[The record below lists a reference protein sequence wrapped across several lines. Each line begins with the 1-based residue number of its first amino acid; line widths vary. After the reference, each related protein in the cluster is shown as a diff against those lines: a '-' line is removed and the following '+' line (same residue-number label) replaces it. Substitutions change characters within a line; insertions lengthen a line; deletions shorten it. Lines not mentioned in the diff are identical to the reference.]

1 MLWTEELFHVKKP
14 IIAMLHLDPLPG
26 DPRFHYGDSMQTVV
40 EHAMA
45 DLQALQEGGVDGILI
60 SNEFSLPYQRHM
72 NFVTPAAMAYVVGCL
87 RGSLRVPFGVDCISD
102 GEATLELAAAVGA
115 DFVRGTFCGV
125 YVGDG
130 GLYNNDFSTLL
141 RRKAALHLDRL
152 KMLYFI
158 NPESDRNLD
167 TRPLA
172 DIARSTIF
180 KAHPDG
186 LCISANAAGQ
196 DVDDALIAS
205 VKQAAPEVVVLCNT
219 GCRPDT
225 IAQKLRLGD
234 AAVVGTYFKEGGRLE
249 NEKLENLRV
258 DSGRVKEF
266 MEVVYRLR
274 SELSGV

>member
-1 MLWTEELFHVKKP
+1 MLWTTKLFGVEKP

-26 DPRFHYGDSMQTVV
+26 DPRWRYGDTMESVV
-40 EHAMA
+40 QHALA
-45 DLQALQEGGVDGILI
+45 DLKALQDGGVDGILI

-72 NFVTPAAMAYVVGCL
+72 NFVTPAAMAYVVGRL
-87 RGSLRVPFGVDCISD
+87 REHIRVPFGVDCISD
-102 GEATLELAAAVGA
+102 GEATIELAAAVGA

-130 GLYNNDFSTLL
+130 GLYNNDFSALL
-141 RRKAALHLDRL
+141 RRKAALHLDNL

-172 DIARSTIF
+172 DIAKSTIF

-196 DVDDALIAS
+196 DVDDALITS
-205 VKQAAPEVVVLCNT
+205 VKEANPEVVVLCNT

-225 IAQKLRLGD
+225 IVRKLRCGD
-234 AAVVGTYFKEGGRLE
+234 AAVVGTYFKEGG
-249 NEKLENLRV
+249 KLEDSRLRNLRV
-258 DSGRVKEF
+258 DESRVKEF
-266 MEVVYRLR
+266 MAVVHAFRDTL
-274 SELSGV
+274 

>member
-1 MLWTEELFHVKKP
+1 MLWTTKLFGVKKP

-26 DPRFHYGDSMQTVV
+26 DPRWRYGDTMESVV
-40 EHAMA
+40 QHALA
-45 DLQALQEGGVDGILI
+45 DLKALQDGGVDGILI

-72 NFVTPAAMAYVVGCL
+72 NFVTPAAMAYVVGRL
-87 RGSLRVPFGVDCISD
+87 KDEIRVPFGVDCISD
-102 GEATLELAAAVGA
+102 GEATIELAAAVGA

-130 GLYNNDFSTLL
+130 GLYNNDFSALL
-141 RRKAALHLDRL
+141 RRKAALHLDNL

-172 DIARSTIF
+172 DIAKSTIF

-196 DVDDALIAS
+196 DVDDALIES
-205 VKQAAPEVVVLCNT
+205 VKQANPEVVVLCNT

-225 IAQKLRLGD
+225 IARKLRCGD
-234 AAVVGTYFKEGGRLE
+234 AAVVGTYFKEGGKLE
-249 NEKLENLRV
+249 NQQLENLRV
-258 DSGRVKEF
+258 DVNRVREF
-266 MEVVYRLR
+266 MDVVQEFR
-274 SELSGV
+274 SSL

>member
-1 MLWTEELFHVKKP
+1 MLWTETLFGVRKP

-26 DPRFHYGDSMQTVV
+26 DPRWHYGDSVEAVV
-40 EHAMA
+40 QHALE
-45 DLQALQEGGVDGILI
+45 DLRALQNGGVDGILI

-72 NFVTPAAMAYVVGCL
+72 NFVTPAAMAYVVGRL
-87 RGSLRVPFGVDCISD
+87 KDEIRVPFGVDCISD
-102 GEATLELAAAVGA
+102 GEATIELAAAVGA

-130 GLYNNDFSTLL
+130 GLYNNDFSALL
-141 RRKAALHLDRL
+141 RRKAALHLDNL

-172 DIARSTIF
+172 DIAKSTIF

-196 DVDDALIAS
+196 DVDDALITS
-205 VKQAAPEVVVLCNT
+205 VKEANPEVVVLCNT

-225 IAQKLRLGD
+225 IVRKLRCGD
-234 AAVVGTYFKEGGRLE
+234 AAVVGTYFKEGG
-249 NEKLENLRV
+249 KLEDSRLRNLRV
-258 DSGRVKEF
+258 DESRVKEF
-266 MEVVYRLR
+266 MAVVHSFRDIL
-274 SELSGV
+274 

>member
-1 MLWTEELFHVKKP
+1 MLWTEEMFGVKKP

-26 DPRFHYGDSMQTVV
+26 DPRFHYGDSMDRVV
-40 EHAMA
+40 EHARA
-45 DLQALQEGGVDGILI
+45 DLRALQEGGVDGVLI
-60 SNEFSLPYQRHM
+60 SNEFSLPYERRM
-72 NFVTPAAMAYVVGCL
+72 SFVTPAAMARVVGEL
-87 RGSLRVPFGVDCISD
+87 KSELRVPFGVDCISD
-102 GEATLELAAAVGA
+102 GQATLELAAAVGA
-115 DFVRGTFCGV
+115 KFVRGTFSGV

-130 GLYNNDFSTLL
+130 GLYNNDFSALL
-141 RRKAALHLDRL
+141 RRKAALHLDDL

-167 TRPLA
+167 TRALV

-205 VKQAAPEVVVLCNT
+205 VKQGAPNMVVLCNT

-225 IAQKLRLGD
+225 IARKLTSGD
-234 AAVVGTYFKEGGRLE
+234 AAVVGTYFKEGGKFE
-249 NEKLENLRV
+249 NEKLENVRV
-258 DSGRVKEF
+258 DASRVKEL
-266 MEVVYRLR
+266 MDVVHAFRATL
-274 SELSGV
+274 

>member
-1 MLWTEELFHVKKP
+1 MLWTTKLFGVKKP

-26 DPRFHYGDSMQTVV
+26 DPRWRYGDTMESVV
-40 EHAMA
+40 QHALA
-45 DLQALQEGGVDGILI
+45 DLKALQDGGVDGILI

-72 NFVTPAAMAYVVGCL
+72 NFVTPAAMAYVVGRL
-87 RGSLRVPFGVDCISD
+87 REHIRVPFGVDCISD
-102 GEATLELAAAVGA
+102 GEATIELAAAVGA
-115 DFVRGTFCGV
+115 AFVRGTFCGV

-130 GLYNNDFSTLL
+130 GLYNNDFSALL
-141 RRKAALHLDRL
+141 RRKAALHLDNL

-172 DIARSTIF
+172 DIAKSTIF

-196 DVDDALIAS
+196 DVDDSLIES
-205 VKQAAPEVVVLCNT
+205 VKQANPEVVVLCNT

-225 IAQKLRLGD
+225 IARKLRCGD
-234 AAVVGTYFKEGGRLE
+234 AAVVGTYFKEGGKLE
-249 NEKLENLRV
+249 NQRLENLRV
-258 DSGRVKEF
+258 DVNRVREF
-266 MEVVYRLR
+266 MDVVQEFR
-274 SELSGV
+274 SSL

>member
-1 MLWTEELFHVKKP
+1 MLWTETLFGNKKP

-26 DPRFHYGDSMQTVV
+26 DPRWHYGDQMETVV
-40 EHAMA
+40 QHAIQ
-45 DLQALQEGGVDGILI
+45 DLHALQEGGVDGILI

-72 NFVTPAAMAYVVGCL
+72 NFVTPAAMAYVVGRL
-87 RGSLRVPFGVDCISD
+87 REQICVPFGVDCISD
-102 GEATLELAAAVGA
+102 GEATIELAAAVGA

-130 GLYNNDFSTLL
+130 GLYNNDFSALL
-141 RRKAALHLDRL
+141 RRKAALHLDNL

-172 DIARSTIF
+172 DIAGSTIF

-196 DVDDALIAS
+196 DVDDALIES
-205 VKQAAPEVVVLCNT
+205 VKEANPKMVVLCNT

-225 IAQKLRLGD
+225 IVRKLRRGD
-234 AAVVGTYFKEGGRLE
+234 AAVVGTFFKEGG
-249 NEKLENLRV
+249 KLENDRMENVRV
-258 DSGRVKEF
+258 DKERVREF
-266 MEVVYRLR
+266 MDVVREFRNSL
-274 SELSGV
+274 

>member
-1 MLWTEELFHVKKP
+1 MLWTETMFHVKKP

-26 DPRFHYGDSMQTVV
+26 DPRWHYGDSVEAVV
-40 EHAMA
+40 QHALE
-45 DLQALQEGGVDGILI
+45 DLRALQNGGVDGILI

-72 NFVTPAAMAYVVGCL
+72 NFVTPAVMAYVVGRL
-87 RGSLRVPFGVDCISD
+87 KDEIRVPFGVDCISD
-102 GEATLELAAAVGA
+102 GEATIELAAAVGA

-130 GLYNNDFSTLL
+130 GLYNNDFSALL
-141 RRKAALHLDRL
+141 RRKAALHLDNL

-172 DIARSTIF
+172 DIAKSIIF

-196 DVDDALIAS
+196 DVDDALITS
-205 VKQAAPEVVVLCNT
+205 VKEASPEVVVLCNT

-225 IAQKLRLGD
+225 IVRKLRCGD
-234 AAVVGTYFKEGGRLE
+234 AAVVGTYFKEGG
-249 NEKLENLRV
+249 KLEDSRLRNLRV
-258 DSGRVKEF
+258 DESRVKEF
-266 MEVVYRLR
+266 MAVVHSFRDIL
-274 SELSGV
+274 